1 MEERKRL
8 LIVQEAMGGCGRNVV
23 DIVNG
28 IDHSKFDVTVAY
40 GTSRMD
46 DYYRNAIPEM
56 DQHATLIP
64 VPELVRDLSMS
75 NDVSLAAHTWAHQEN
90 QTRHS
95 PLPQFESRHHRTFGG
110 LWKTCAKGVL
120 YTPCVRIPSMGV
132 LRVKEALL
140 RFSRT
145 YVQPFSDYMHVQR
158 VEGRARHRFAKS
170 D

>member
-75 NDVSLAAHTWAHQEN
+75 NDVKPGCAYVGSSRKSNPTFSTATVRKPASSDVRRPLEDMCQRCFIHPMRTHSKHGSSPSQRSASSLFSNVCAAI
-90 QTRHS
+90 
-95 PLPQFESRHHRTFGG
+95 F
-110 LWKTCAKGVL
+110 
-120 YTPCVRIPSMGV
+120 
-132 LRVKEALL
+132 
-140 RFSRT
+140 
-145 YVQPFSDYMHVQR
+145 
-158 VEGRARHRFAKS
+158 
-170 D
+170 